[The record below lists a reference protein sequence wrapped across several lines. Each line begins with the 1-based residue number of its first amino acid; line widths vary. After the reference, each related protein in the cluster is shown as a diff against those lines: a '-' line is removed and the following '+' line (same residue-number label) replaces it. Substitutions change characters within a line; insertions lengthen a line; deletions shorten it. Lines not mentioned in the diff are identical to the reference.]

1 MGIINTSPVHFS
13 TRKFRNGLG
22 ILWKAHVLKT
32 EYQQELESRN
42 LSKTHAQVWEDWFL
56 ASLLPS
62 RPRRAIANK
71 ARDFSFQFL
80 VCP

>member
-1 MGIINTSPVHFS
+1 MGIIITSPVHFS

-22 ILWKAHVLKT
+22 ILWTAHVLKT
-32 EYQQELESRN
+32 EYHSVESRN
-42 LSKTHAQVWEDWFL
+42 LSKTHAQVWEEWFL
-56 ASLLPS
+56 ASLSPS
-62 RPRRAIANK
+62 RPRQAIANK